1 MICHA
6 MTPIRLGS
14 ASVGLS
20 RFALT
25 PVAEVIGT
33 VRSRGRGSSSH
44 VRRWYRHAW
53 GSLGADAWRDL
64 HILIPARDD
73 EPVPHFLLPP
83 RSHREGIDEAVERV
97 RTADRDE
104 IAAAFDDSACR
115 AASPDRALHRARREL
130 AAAGPDAVARR
141 AGDALDAFFRSAVEP
156 DWQRVRAVLEADV
169 AFRADSMV
177 TRGSH
182 HALGEIA
189 ADLRGAPELN
199 RLTVGGGPAPSTGVV
214 LIPTTTPVWS
224 MHPGPTQASR
234 TVLYPARGV
243 GRLWETLT
251 GLDAGEA
258 LAGLIGTTR
267 AALLDQ
273 LHQAYTTRALAA
285 RSGWSEATVSYHLG
299 LLHRG
304 GLISRTRVGARVLY
318 ARTAVGDALIDA
330 VELEAA

>member
-1 MICHA
+1 MSCQSV
-6 MTPIRLGS
+6 TPIRLGS
-14 ASVGLS
+14 ATVGLS

-33 VRSRGRGSSSH
+33 VRSRGRGTASH

-53 GSLGADAWRDL
+53 GSLSADSWRDL
-64 HILIPARDD
+64 HILIPSRDD
-73 EPVPHFLLPP
+73 EPAPHFLLPP

-97 RTADRDE
+97 RTADRDR
-104 IAAAFDDSACR
+104 IAVALDDSTHPAT
-115 AASPDRALHRARREL
+115 AADRASVRARREL
-130 AAAGPDAVARR
+130 AAAGPDSVARR
-141 AGDALDAFFRSAVEP
+141 AAGALEAFFRSAIEP
-156 DWQRVRAVLEADV
+156 DWPRVRAVLEADI
-169 AFRADSMV
+169 AFRADTMV

-182 HALGEIA
+182 QALAEIA
-189 ADLRGAPELN
+189 ADLRCAPEPN
-199 RLTVGGGPAPSTGVV
+199 RLAVGGSPVPSTGVV

-224 MHPGPTQASR
+224 IDPGPTRTSR

-251 GLDAGEA
+251 GLDAGVA

-273 LHQAYTTRALAA
+273 LHQANTTRALAA

-304 GLISRTRVGARVLY
+304 GLISRTRVGGRVLY

-330 VELEAA
+330 VEPEAA